1 MKTIRL
7 SSSIVQAYK
16 GIKVDIS
23 YALSELVGTI
33 DYDYVGRLVSA
44 PMTQIDTMDYELN
57 DEAYEA
63 LADVFDRMSS
73 LSEVAEIMLWANYF
87 VGGHL

>member
-7 SSSIVQAYK
+7 SSSVVQAYK
-16 GIKVDIS
+16 DIKVDIS
-23 YALSELVGTI
+23 YALSELAGAV
-33 DYDYVGRLVSA
+33 DYDYVGRLISA
-44 PMTQIDTMDYELN
+44 PMAQIDPMDYEIN

-63 LADVFDRMSS
+63 LADVFDGMPS
-73 LSEVAEIMLWANYF
+73 LNEAAEIMLWSNYF